1 MSNSMKTIMI
11 IILAAIALLSFFM
24 TFRFRS
30 LRQQAI
36 ISNDEQFQQSVT
48 RKMRI
53 YTIIM
58 MLIFSSL
65 FILTAYFFISYFSH

>member
-48 RKMRI
+48 RKMRV

>member
-36 ISNDEQFQQSVT
+36 ISNDEQFQQSIT

>member
-1 MSNSMKTIMI
+1 
-11 IILAAIALLSFFM
+11 M

-48 RKMRI
+48 RKMRV